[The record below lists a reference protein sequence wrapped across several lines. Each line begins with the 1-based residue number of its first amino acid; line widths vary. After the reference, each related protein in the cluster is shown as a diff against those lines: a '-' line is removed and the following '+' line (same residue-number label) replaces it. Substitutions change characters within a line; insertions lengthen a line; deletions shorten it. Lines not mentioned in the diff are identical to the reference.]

1 MDLSRWAINELCS
14 PHTSFEDDLRDYA
27 AAGAR
32 GIGVYEPKLD
42 GSIPDEER
50 AARMRDAGLR
60 AVMCVPT
67 CGSLLPDSFFRE
79 PVEPAA
85 RIEALCAS
93 IRRFA
98 AFDPVTVMVL
108 PGSWTE
114 RGPERD
120 RELAIEGLRA
130 VAACAADM
138 GVTLG
143 LEALRPM
150 SGALVTTL
158 AEAAALIDEADVSGI
173 GLVFDTWHVW
183 DTPNVLEDINRV
195 ADRVVG
201 VQVADWRDPTRG
213 WCDRI
218 LPGDGIADLVGMLG
232 TLERAGF
239 DGWYELEI
247 FSDDGTYGEAYPD
260 SLYLLGNAE
269 LARRGTEA
277 FRRVAEAV
285 AAANAA

>member
-1 MDLSRWAINELCS
+1 
-14 PHTSFEDDLRDYA
+14 
-27 AAGAR
+27 
-32 GIGVYEPKLD
+32 
-42 GSIPDEER
+42 
-50 AARMRDAGLR
+50 
-60 AVMCVPT
+60 
-67 CGSLLPDSFFRE
+67 
-79 PVEPAA
+79 
-85 RIEALCAS
+85 
-93 IRRFA
+93 
-98 AFDPVTVMVL
+98 MVL
-108 PGSWTE
+108 PGSWTD

-120 RELAIEGLRA
+120 RELAVEGLRA
-130 VAACAADM
+130 VAARAADAS
-138 GVTLG
+138 VTLG

-158 AEAAALIDEADVSGI
+158 AEAAALIDEAGASGI
-173 GLVFDTWHVW
+173 GLVLDTWHVW
-183 DTPNVLEDINRV
+183 DTPDLLGDIARL

-218 LPGDGIADLVGMLG
+218 LPGDGIADLVGMIG
-232 TLERAGF
+232 TLERTGF

-285 AAANAA
+285 SV

>member
-1 MDLSRWAINELCS
+1 MDLMRWAINELCS
-14 PHTSFEDDLRDYA
+14 PHTTFEDDLVDYV
-27 AAGAR
+27 AAGAH
-32 GIGVYEPKLD
+32 GIGIYEPKLD
-42 GSIPDEER
+42 GGVPDVER
-50 AARMRDAGLR
+50 VAAMRDAGLR

-67 CGSLLPDSFFRE
+67 CGSLLPDGFFRE
-79 PVEPAA
+79 PVEPEA

-108 PGSWTE
+108 PGSFTE

-120 RELAIEGLRA
+120 RELALEGLRV
-130 VAACAADM
+130 VAACAAEV
-138 GVTLG
+138 GVMLG

-158 AEAAALIDEADVSGI
+158 AEAVALIDEAGVEGV
-173 GLVFDTWHVW
+173 GLVLDTWHVW
-183 DTPNVLEDINRV
+183 DTLDVLGDIARL

-201 VQVADWRDPTRG
+201 VQVADWREPTRG

-218 LPGDGIADLVGMLG
+218 LPGDGIADLVAMLG

-277 FRRVAEAV
+277 FRGVAEAI
-285 AAANAA
+285 AAGRAV

>member
-1 MDLSRWAINELCS
+1 MDLSRWAINQLCS
-14 PHTSFEDDLRDYA
+14 PHSSFEDDLRDYA
-27 AAGAR
+27 AAGAH
-32 GIGVYEPKLD
+32 GIGIYEPKLD
-42 GSIPDEER
+42 GRLTDADR
-50 AARMRDAGLR
+50 ASRMRDAGMR

-67 CGSLLPDSFFRE
+67 CGSLLPDGFFRE
-79 PVEPAA
+79 PVDPAA

-120 RELAIEGLRA
+120 RELAVEGLRA
-130 VAACAADM
+130 VAACATDV

-143 LEALRPM
+143 LEALRPT

-158 AEAAALIDEADVSGI
+158 ADAAALLDDAGVSGF
-173 GLVFDTWHVW
+173 GLVLDTWHVW
-183 DTPNVLEDINRV
+183 DTPDVLGDIART

-269 LARRGTEA
+269 LARRGTEG
-277 FRRVAEAV
+277 FRQVADSVSRARTG
-285 AAANAA
+285 

>member
-1 MDLSRWAINELCS
+1 MDLSHWAINQLCS
-14 PHTSFEDDLRDYA
+14 PHSTFEDDLRDYA

-32 GIGVYEPKLD
+32 GIGIYEPKLD
-42 GSIPDEER
+42 DGGDDAER
-50 AARMRDAGLR
+50 VARMRDSGMR

-67 CGSLLPDSFFRE
+67 CGSLLPDGFFRE
-79 PVEPAA
+79 PVEPAE

-120 RELAIEGLRA
+120 RELAIEGLRT
-130 VAACAADM
+130 VAACAADV
-138 GVTLG
+138 GVTIG

-158 AEAAALIDEADVSGI
+158 AEAAALIDDTGVSGI
-173 GLVFDTWHVW
+173 GLVLDTWHVW
-183 DTPNVLEDINRV
+183 DTRNVIADIAAV

-201 VQVADWRDPTRG
+201 VQVADWREPTRG

-218 LPGDGIADLVGMLG
+218 LPGDGIADLVGMLA
-232 TLERAGF
+232 TLERTGY

-260 SLYLLGNAE
+260 SLYLLGDAE

-277 FRRVAEAV
+277 FRRVAEKVSIAL
-285 AAANAA
+285 AG